1 MNSIYIDFIREQDS
15 RFMRLRPSTA
25 SHGRQ
30 DGEYLMRERFLELP
44 TESHSAAKGAPPQS
58 LKPATLYAVEALHE
72 KYKFGHHSLGI
83 TNRRGGVT

>member
-1 MNSIYIDFIREQDS
+1 
-15 RFMRLRPSTA
+15 MRWRPSTA

-30 DGEYLMRERFLELP
+30 DGQYLMGERFPELS
-44 TESHSAAKGAPPQS
+44 TESYSAAKGAPPRS

-83 TNRRGGVT
+83 TNRGEG